1 MEDLLKKFNL
11 TNNET
16 KIYLKLLE
24 LGSATAGQI
33 TAKTGVHRRNVYDS
47 IERLIKKGLVGYIAQ
62 NNKKQFKAT
71 SPKHFFYLLELE
83 RETLTRKEKAFKEIL
98 PRLMLLQGL
107 SPSKQRVAVFEGK
120 EGMITILEDVLK
132 TKKENLVYS
141 TTKIRFI
148 NEYLKWFHKKRV
160 KAKIVDKLIL
170 NQKETKRARYL
181 AGLPYTEVKVIRS
194 EFNTPLAINVYG
206 NKVGMLI
213 FSDYPISILI
223 EDKQVADSFRK
234 YFKLLWSI
242 SEKV

>member
-47 IERLIKKGLVGYIAQ
+47 IERLIKKGLVGYVAQ

-83 RETLTRKEKAFKEIL
+83 REILKRKEEAFKGVL
-98 PRLMLLQGL
+98 PKLMLLQKL
-107 SPSKQRVAVFEGK
+107 SPSRQRVAVFEGK
-120 EGMITILEDVLK
+120 EGMITVLEDILK

-148 NEYLKWFHKKRV
+148 TEYLKWFHKRRV

-170 NQKETKRARYL
+170 NQKEAKRARYL
-181 AGLPYTEVKVIRS
+181 ARLPYTEVRVIRN

-223 EDKQVADSFRK
+223 EDKQVADSFKK